1 MRRPA
6 AGLPLLLTLAAGP
19 FMTLGAE
26 DRPAPATP
34 AAPAAPAAPSAG
46 PGALAGNADGA
57 ATGTGADDAI
67 HLLPLVP
74 DWSLHAQTTFIRQ
87 SHGAFSSPY
96 QGTNSLT
103 PGSQNEHTWTATAFV
118 ARRLWQGAQAVVDGE
133 MAQGIGL
140 DGTLGIAGF
149 PNGEA
154 TRAASSRPHYY
165 FARYL
170 LRQTINLGGAP
181 VALEDDNNQVEDTVT
196 AERLVITVG
205 RLSATDIFDGNSYS
219 HDPRTQFLNWGAM
232 DTGAWDYPA
241 DARGYT
247 HGVVV
252 ELIGPCAALRLGT
265 FMEPRFANSLELDDN
280 VARAHGDAAELE
292 LDYALGSAAG
302 KTRLLAFDN
311 HAHMGSYGA
320 ALAQNPVN
328 PDITATEVYR
338 SKYGFGLNC
347 EQALTEWAGLFLRL
361 GWNDGRSETWAF
373 TEIDRSAALGVALQG
388 LPWERGDDVLGLAV
402 MVNGLSRDHRDYLAA
417 GGYGFIIGDGR
428 LNYAPESIIEGYYSI
443 GISRFLS
450 LSIDYQVVNNPA
462 YNHDRGP
469 VNILSLRG
477 HLEL

>member
-1 MRRPA
+1 VPNPSAGMHLLVALA
-6 AGLPLLLTLAAGP
+6 AGLPSLLT
-19 FMTLGAE
+19 AE
-26 DRPAPATP
+26 DQPALATP
-34 AAPAAPAAPSAG
+34 AASAPASVPATAPGGGAGPSA
-46 PGALAGNADGA
+46 PAED
-57 ATGTGADDAI
+57 ADDEFR
-67 HLLPLVP
+67 LLPLVP

-103 PGSQNEHTWTATAFV
+103 PGSENEHTWTATAFI
-118 ARRLWQGAQAVVDGE
+118 ARRLWQGAVAVVDGE

-154 TRAASSRPHYY
+154 TRASSSRPHYY

-181 VALEDDNNQVEDTVT
+181 VAVEDDSNQVADTVD
-196 AERLVITVG
+196 ADRLVITVG
-205 RLSATDIFDGNSYS
+205 RLAATDIFDANSYS

-247 HGVVV
+247 HGLVV
-252 ELIGPCAALRLGT
+252 ELIGPAAALRLGT
-265 FMEPRFANSLELDDN
+265 FMEPRFANSLELDDH
-280 VARAHGDAAELE
+280 VARAHGDVAELE
-292 LDYALGSAAG
+292 LDYQLATAAG

-311 HAHMGSYGA
+311 HAHMGSYSA
-320 ALAQNPVN
+320 ALAQGQAT

-338 SKYGFGLNC
+338 AKYGVGLNC
-347 EQALTEWAGLFLRL
+347 EQALTAWAGLFLRL
-361 GWNDGRSETWAF
+361 GWNDGHSETWAF
-373 TEIDRSAALGVALQG
+373 TEIDRSGALGVALQG
-388 LPWERGDDVLGLAV
+388 LPWERTDDVLGLAV

-443 GISRFLS
+443 GFSRLLS
-450 LSIDYQVVNNPA
+450 VSLDYQVVNNPG

-469 VNILSLRG
+469 VNIIAVRG

>member
-1 MRRPA
+1 MPRPAASLPLLLALA
-6 AGLPLLLTLAAGP
+6 AGLPSALT
-19 FMTLGAE
+19 AE
-26 DRPAPATP
+26 DQPAPAGPAASTP
-34 AAPAAPAAPSAG
+34 ASVPTTAPGGSAG
-46 PGALAGNADGA
+46 PGAPA
-57 ATGTGADDAI
+57 AGADDEFR
-67 HLLPLVP
+67 LLPLVP
-74 DWSLHAQTTFIRQ
+74 DWSLHAQTTVIRQ

-96 QGTNSLT
+96 QGANSLT
-103 PGSQNEHTWTATAFV
+103 PGSENEHTWTATVFV
-118 ARRLWQGAQAVVDGE
+118 ARRLWQGAVAVVDGE

-181 VALEDDNNQVEDTVT
+181 VAVEDDSNQVADTVD
-196 AERLVITVG
+196 ANRLVITVG
-205 RLSATDIFDGNSYS
+205 RLSATDIFDANSYS
-219 HDPRTQFLNWGAM
+219 HDPRTQFLNWAAM

-247 HGVVV
+247 HGLVV
-252 ELIGPCAALRLGT
+252 ELIGPAAALRLGT
-265 FMEPRFANSLELDDN
+265 FMEPRYANSLELDDN
-280 VARAHGDAAELE
+280 VARAHGDTAELE
-292 LDYALGSAAG
+292 LDYALGTAAG
-302 KTRLLAFDN
+302 RTRLLAFDN
-311 HAHMGSYGA
+311 HARMGSYGA
-320 ALAQNPVN
+320 ALGQNPAA

-338 SKYGFGLNC
+338 SKYGLGLNC
-347 EQALTEWAGLFLRL
+347 EQALTAWAGLFLRL

-373 TEIDRSAALGVALQG
+373 TEIDRSAAFGASLQG
-388 LPWERGDDVLGLAV
+388 LPWGRDGDVLGLAL

-428 LNYAPESIIEGYYSI
+428 LNYAPESIIEGYYSL
-443 GISRFLS
+443 GISRMLS
-450 LSIDYQVVNNPA
+450 LSLDYQVVNNPA

-469 VNILSLRG
+469 VSILALRG